1 MKKYFKKIVYLKIAF
16 LLTILVVVNPFLLT
30 NTAAA
35 QEFALQAKAA
45 LLMEESTGEII
56 FAHNEHEK
64 VFPASITKI
73 MTALLALEALEKGE
87 ISLQDKVPITETAA
101 GFGGS
106 TIFLSAGDVV
116 DVESLLIGILVGSGN
131 DAAVAMGEYIAGS
144 MEGFV
149 ERMNQRAAELG
160 MKNTHFV
167 NPTGLHDDNHYTTAY
182 DTAIMTR
189 ELLTYPLFF
198 KWSTIWLDEN
208 FLEGKIKSRKV
219 YLSNTNRLIR
229 YYQGCDGV
237 KTGYTDES
245 LHSIVATAKRN
256 GSRFL
261 AIVFNAP
268 TSDIR
273 YMEARKLLD
282 YGFANFRS
290 VQLAGKNEKI
300 KTLPVDKGNLL
311 QVDIVTSE
319 TVSLLLSKGEEGAYS
334 TKIILPNRVTAPLL
348 KGDKVGT
355 LQVVDGEKILKE
367 VPLVASENVG
377 KASFSQLLKRYLQ
390 MWILFGR

>member
-1 MKKYFKKIVYLKIAF
+1 MKKYFKKNLSLKTAF
-16 LLTILVVVNPFLLT
+16 LLTIFVVTSPFLVT
-30 NTAAA
+30 NTAGA
-35 QEFALQAKAA
+35 QEFVLQSKAA

-56 FAHNEHEK
+56 FSHNEHEK

-73 MTALLALEALEKGE
+73 MTALLVLEALERGD
-87 ISLQDKVPITETAA
+87 ISLQDKVPVTETAA

-131 DAAVAMGEYIAGS
+131 DAAVAMGEYLAGS
-144 MEGFV
+144 MESFV
-149 ERMNQRAAELG
+149 DQMNQRAAELG

-182 DTAIMTR
+182 DTAIMSR
-189 ELLTYPLFF
+189 KLLTYPLFF
-198 KWSTIWLDEN
+198 KWSSIWLDEN
-208 FLEGKIKSRKV
+208 FLEGKIKSGKV
-219 YLSNTNRLIR
+219 YLSNTNKLIR

-261 AIVFNAP
+261 AIAFNAP

-282 YGFANFRS
+282 YGFANFKS
-290 VQLAGKNEKI
+290 VQLAGKDEKI

-311 QVDIVTSE
+311 EVDIVTSE
-319 TVSLLLSKGEEGAYS
+319 IVSLLLSKGEESAYS
-334 TKIILPNRVTAPLL
+334 TKIILPNRVNAPLL
-348 KGDKVGT
+348 KGEKVGT

-367 VPLVASENVG
+367 VPLVASENVE